1 MKQTN
6 INTIVVQ
13 LLQCIPILLFVSEM
27 AYPAPAL
34 AFSNELATQDLV
46 FQQTITT
53 APDLGAIPLR
63 NGLLLQVLATAY
75 TSQSNL
81 TDASPFITA
90 TGETAHDG
98 IIATNILP
106 FHTKVIINS
115 KVFTVE
121 DRMNSRYDHTM
132 SIDIWMPT
140 FEEAQTF
147 GVRQVYAKIESLPE

>member
-1 MKQTN
+1 MRQTN

-13 LLQCIPILLFVSEM
+13 VLQCIPILLFISEM

-34 AFSNELATQDLV
+34 AFSNQLNTTDLV
-46 FQQTITT
+46 FQQTITN
-53 APDLGAIPLR
+53 ASDLEASTPLK
-63 NGLLLQVLATAY
+63 NGLLLHVLATAY
-75 TSQSNL
+75 TSQSSL

-106 FHTKVIINS
+106 IHTKVSINS

-132 SIDIWMPT
+132 IIDIWMPT
-140 FEEAQTF
+140 LEDARAF
-147 GVRQVYAKIESLPE
+147 GVRPVYVKIESLP